1 MGIQEVMRVW
11 SACAVALLL
20 VCVHAEQEDDTIHR
34 LEDSDHEVLIHGLEL
49 GAPGPATKPPAA
61 KAPVKAPAAQPADK
75 NPVKTVKKKTAE
87 TVASLKKKMEASKKK
102 IEVAEKKGEKAI
114 AKIKKVEKAKAK
126 KEAKKEA
133 KAVKK
138 K

>member
-1 MGIQEVMRVW
+1 MGRFIQEVMRVW

-87 TVASLKKKMEASKKK
+87 TVASLKKKMEVS
-102 IEVAEKKGEKAI
+102 EKKGEKAI

-126 KEAKKEA
+126 AQKKQA
-133 KAVKK
+133 T
-138 K
+138 